1 MPEKRKHS
9 QDKQIIPRGLS
20 AGKQAYGDELLART
34 ASRTAGWPFESLLAW
49 RVYPDRVVLIAE
61 DGRKIEIPVSAVE
74 SILLEEV

>member
-1 MPEKRKHS
+1 MPEKRKQS
-9 QDKQIIPRGLS
+9 QNKQIIPRGLT

-34 ASRTAGWPFESLLAW
+34 ASRTVDWLFENLLAW